1 MTPRQ
6 LVAAKLTAALPPD
19 FTVRAAPATLDGLT
33 GPTVILWT
41 EQVSPGAL
49 PGTWWDVALTALGAV
64 PRTEAGPADDDLD
77 AALADVLAALE
88 TDDTHGIR
96 WTTADRGTLE
106 GSWPAYTVHLVTTIL
121 KSEE

>member
-6 LVAAKLTAALPPD
+6 IVAGKLVAALPED
-19 FTVRAAPATLDGLT
+19 FTVRASPATVDGLT

-41 EQVSPGAL
+41 EQVSPGTL
-49 PGTWWDVALTALGAV
+49 PGTWWDVQLSALVAV
-64 PRTEAGPADDDLD
+64 PKTEAGPADDDLD
-77 AALADVLAALE
+77 EALADVLAALE

-96 WTTADRGTLE
+96 WSGADRGTLD
-106 GSWPAYTVHLVTTIL
+106 GSWPAYTVHLTTTIV